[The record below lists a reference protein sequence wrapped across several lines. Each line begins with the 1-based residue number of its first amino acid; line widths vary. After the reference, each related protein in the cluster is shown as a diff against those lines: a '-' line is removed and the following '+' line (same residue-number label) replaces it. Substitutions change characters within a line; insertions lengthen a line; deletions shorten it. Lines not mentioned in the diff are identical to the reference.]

1 MVSKPFSDPSQHQQ
15 ELGIPSIE
23 SLIEGYHSKLLTLY
37 QPVWSC
43 PWPRETDPVLGT
55 VEGLEIH
62 ELSLWQEAISTLFGE
77 TLVLQKLAGELMVE
91 GRQGEALAIYRQLVD
106 ADPEN
111 PQVLHNLAG
120 AFLLCGNAPEAERI
134 WRQIMALDPTWEEP
148 RLALAQVLLD
158 RQEWAEAEV
167 YFNRLDPSGPW
178 AFTRNL
184 SLAFIHTKSDLTS
197 LQEQGKREFESLVDQ
212 GFVGISLYVFTNED
226 VGILRDIDDEI
237 WQWLVDN
244 KWLISVNSKGDLWLL
259 WMEVLKRNPN
269 LTLLISHIGLITIP
283 TKPASEDE
291 IAIILKTIAS
301 LMNFSNVYLK
311 LSGFYALEPTD
322 PVHAYRLLDPYIRYV
337 VEKFSV
343 DRLIWGSDFPLSL
356 DKVSFGQTFENLNYI
371 EPLKLKN
378 ILENNLQRLLR

>member
-1 MVSKPFSDPSQHQQ
+1 
-15 ELGIPSIE
+15 
-23 SLIEGYHSKLLTLY
+23 
-37 QPVWSC
+37 
-43 PWPRETDPVLGT
+43 
-55 VEGLEIH
+55 
-62 ELSLWQEAISTLFGE
+62 
-77 TLVLQKLAGELMVE
+77 
-91 GRQGEALAIYRQLVD
+91 
-106 ADPEN
+106 
-111 PQVLHNLAG
+111 
-120 AFLLCGNAPEAERI
+120 
-134 WRQIMALDPTWEEP
+134 
-148 RLALAQVLLD
+148 
-158 RQEWAEAEV
+158 
-167 YFNRLDPSGPW
+167 
-178 AFTRNL
+178 
-184 SLAFIHTKSDLTS
+184 
-197 LQEQGKREFESLVDQ
+197 
-212 GFVGISLYVFTNED
+212 
-226 VGILRDIDDEI
+226 
-237 WQWLVDN
+237 
-244 KWLISVNSKGDLWLL
+244 
-259 WMEVLKRNPN
+259 MEVLKRNPN

>member
-1 MVSKPFSDPSQHQQ
+1 MLADSHIHLF
-15 ELGIPSIE
+15 EN
-23 SLIEGYHSKLLTLY
+23 GYQNSGKNTL
-37 QPVWSC
+37 
-43 PWPRETDPVLGT
+43 ETYLPL
-55 VEGLEIH
+55 IH
-62 ELSLWQEAISTLFGE
+62 EFSISRALVIGYEGEPWALGNNAYIVNLKKSNSWISPVAFVKASDLSL
-77 TLVLQKLAGELMVE
+77 
-91 GRQGEALAIYRQLVD
+91 
-106 ADPEN
+106 EN
-111 PQVLHNLAG
+111 L
-120 AFLLCGNAPEAERI
+120 
-134 WRQIMALDPTWEEP
+134 
-148 RLALAQVLLD
+148 
-158 RQEWAEAEV
+158 
-167 YFNRLDPSGPW
+167 
-178 AFTRNL
+178 
-184 SLAFIHTKSDLTS
+184 
-197 LQEQGKREFESLVDQ
+197 ESLVDQ
-212 GFVGISLYVFTNED
+212 GFVGISLYISTHED

-244 KWLISVNSKGDLWLL
+244 NWIISVNSKGDLWLL
-259 WMEVLKRNPN
+259 WMEVLKRNPT